1 MKKLLIMATAIVA
14 ALTINAQTYDISTMA
29 FVEADMTATNGTI
42 TNNADKGYFEVKNN
56 EGETVV
62 LTFAQLP
69 NMEFSYKN
77 SGSKIAFKVT
87 PSKYIQFDG
96 DQRDLTFKN
105 LSVGDKIK
113 LTVASKGGTPNSFED
128 SASKGTGLTGCILVD
143 GNITQAAKGDALV
156 FEDVT
161 VQAIAATV
169 VIRTT
174 AGGYCLQKI
183 VIEKGASAV
192 NDVNVDA
199 MQAKKVIRDGQ
210 LYIVRDGVY
219 YNALG
224 AEVR

>member
-29 FVEADMTATNGTI
+29 FVETDMTATNGTI

-56 EGETVV
+56 AGETVV

-77 SGSKIAFKVT
+77 TASKTAFKVT

-105 LSVGDKIK
+105 LSVGDKIT
-113 LTVASKGGTPNSFED
+113 LTVASKGSTPNSFENSD
-128 SASKGTGLTGCILVD
+128 SKGTGLTGCILVD
-143 GNITQAAKGDALV
+143 GNKTQAAKGDALV

>member
-29 FVEADMTATNGTI
+29 FVEADLTAADGTI
-42 TNNADKGYFEVKNN
+42 TNNAEKGYFEVKND
-56 EGETVV
+56 EGKTVV
-62 LTFAQLP
+62 LTIAQLP
-69 NMEFSYKN
+69 DMEFSYKN
-77 SGSKIAFKVT
+77 SAVKTAFKVS

-105 LSVGDKIK
+105 LTVGDKMT
-113 LTVASKGGTPNSFED
+113 LTVVSKGDTPNSFED
-128 SASKGTGLTGCILVD
+128 GSKGTGLTGCIWVS
-143 GNITQAAKGDALV
+143 GNKTQAAKSDKLV

-169 VIRTT
+169 TIRTT
-174 AGGYCLQKI
+174 AGGYCLSKI

>member
-29 FVEADMTATNGTI
+29 FVEADLTAADGTI
-42 TNNADKGYFEVKNN
+42 TNNAEKGYFEVKND
-56 EGETVV
+56 EGKTVV
-62 LTFAQLP
+62 LTIAQLP

-77 SGSKIAFKVT
+77 SASKTAFKVS

-105 LSVGDKIK
+105 LTVGDKIT
-113 LTVASKGGTPNSFED
+113 LTVASKGDTPNSFED
-128 SASKGTGLTGCILVD
+128 GSKGTGLTGCIWVS
-143 GNITQAAKGDALV
+143 GNKTQAAKSGELV

-169 VIRTT
+169 TIRTT
-174 AGGYCLQKI
+174 AGGYCLSKI

>member
-1 MKKLLIMATAIVA
+1 MKKLLIMATALVA

-29 FVEADMTATNGTI
+29 FVESDLTVTNGTV
-42 TNNADKGYFEVKNN
+42 TDNAEKGYFEVKNE
-56 EGETVV
+56 EGKTVV
-62 LTFAQLP
+62 LTIAQLP

-77 SGSKIAFKVT
+77 SAVKVGFKVS

-96 DQRDLTFKN
+96 DQRDITFKN
-105 LSVGDKIK
+105 LSVGDKIT
-113 LTVASKGGTPNSFED
+113 LSVASKGTTANSFED
-128 SASKGTGLTGCILVD
+128 SETKGKGLTGCIWVS
-143 GNITQAAKGDALV
+143 GNKKQAAKGDDLA

-161 VQAIAATV
+161 VQAIATEV

-174 AGGYCLQKI
+174 AGGYCLNKI
-183 VIEKGASAV
+183 VIEKAASAV
-192 NDVNVDA
+192 NDVNNDA